1 MSKNNSV
8 LRWFANRSVRT
19 KVLTLVGVALTTL
32 MVLGGVAI
40 TQQRE
45 AGQRTDQL
53 VAGNSATRAALMADM
68 MHDAIR
74 GDVLAAL
81 LADGNVAELD
91 QASADLEEHEATFL
105 AQLDA
110 VEAAGLGAEVG
121 SAVNTVRPAVQKYV
135 GSAAVTID
143 IAGSDPAAARAS
155 YPRFGEAFEAL
166 EAELPA
172 IADAVGARAEAIQ
185 TAVEDGQRDAIRLV
199 ALVALLSAVLL
210 VTLGLLTVNTIVR
223 PLRRVSRV
231 LAAVAEGDLTDQA
244 RVDTQDEVGRMAQ
257 ALDQA
262 TAQLRETIGAM
273 AQNSQ
278 ALGKASE
285 ELSSVSGQ
293 MSGTAEE
300 SAAQA
305 DHVAAA
311 AEQVTRNV
319 QSVATGTEEMSA
331 SIREIAQ
338 SAASAAGVA
347 AEAVRVAGTTTST
360 MAKLGDSSA
369 EVGNVV
375 RMISSIAEQTNLL
388 ALNATIEAARAGE
401 AGKGFAVVANEVKE
415 LATET
420 SRATEQ
426 ISRRIEAIQ
435 GDSEAAGAAIGE
447 FTTIVARI
455 NDMQSTIASAVEEQT
470 ATTNEMSRNV
480 SEAAAGSGGIAG
492 TIAKVAGSA
501 ADTTSA
507 ARSTRDS
514 ADELARMAAGMEE
527 LVGRFRI

>member
-1 MSKNNSV
+1 MSKSISAF
-8 LRWFANRSVRT
+8 RWFADRGVRT
-19 KVLTLVGVALTTL
+19 KVLTLVGVALAAF

-40 TQQRE
+40 SKERE
-45 AGQRTDQL
+45 AGHRTDQL

-68 MHDAIR
+68 MHDAVR

-81 LADGNVAELD
+81 LADGDSAALD
-91 QASADLEEHEATFL
+91 QSAADLEEHKATFL

-110 VEAAGLGAEVG
+110 VAAAGLGAEVR
-121 SAVNTVRPAVQKYV
+121 SAVETVRPAVEKYV

-143 IAGSDPAAARAS
+143 IAGSDPTAASSS
-155 YPRFGEAFEAL
+155 YPRFSKSFEAL

-172 IADAVGARAEAIQ
+172 VADAVGARATAIQ
-185 TAVEDGQRDAIRLV
+185 GAVERGQRDAIRLV
-199 ALVALLSAVLL
+199 AVVALLSAVLL
-210 VTLGLLTVNTIVR
+210 VTLGLVTVNTIVR

-231 LAAVAEGDLTDQA
+231 LAAVAEGDLTGVA
-244 RVDTQDEVGRMAQ
+244 GVRSQDEVGRMAQ
-257 ALDQA
+257 ALDRA

-273 AQNSQ
+273 SQNSQ
-278 ALGKASE
+278 ALAKASE

-293 MSGTAEE
+293 MSGTAED

-305 DHVAAA
+305 GRVASA

-347 AEAVRVAGTTTST
+347 AEAVRVAGTTTAT
-360 MAKLGDSSA
+360 VGKLGESSA

-401 AGKGFAVVANEVKE
+401 AGKGFAVVASEVKE

-435 GDSEAAGAAIGE
+435 GDSDAAAAAIGE

-480 SEAAAGSGGIAG
+480 TEAAAGSGDIAG
-492 TIAKVAGSA
+492 TITRVAGSA

-514 ADELARMAAGMEE
+514 ADELARMAAGMEQ
-527 LVGRFRI
+527 LVGRFRF